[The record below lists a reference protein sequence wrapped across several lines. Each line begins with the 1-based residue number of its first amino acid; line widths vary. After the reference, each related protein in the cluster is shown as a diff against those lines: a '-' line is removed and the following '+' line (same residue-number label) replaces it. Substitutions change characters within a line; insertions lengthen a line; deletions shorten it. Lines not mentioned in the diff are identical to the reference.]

1 MTGKKMNLPQN
12 KNFLARRIR
21 PRLKPIH
28 GAPDLIPFIN
38 VFFLLLIFFM
48 IGSSFV
54 PVSGI
59 PVNLPEAPAVS
70 NYSVKKYVITLDQNG
85 RIYFNDAV
93 VENLKQLRGRL
104 LAAMPRNA
112 GIERDAIVLRADRS
126 NNFETISQIMALA
139 EELHLN
145 MFILAR
151 KSNSEK
157 SVFTETE
164 KP

>member
-1 MTGKKMNLPQN
+1 MNLQRSESITA
-12 KNFLARRIR
+12 KRIR
-21 PRLKPIH
+21 PRLKPLH
-28 GAPDLIPFIN
+28 GAPDLLPFIN

-59 PVNLPEAPAVS
+59 PINLPEAASVS
-70 NYSVKKYVITLDQNG
+70 TYSMKKYIVTLDQNG

-93 VENLKQLRGRL
+93 MEDLNQLKGKLQEI
-104 LAAMPRNA
+104 PA
-112 GIERDAIVLRADRS
+112 GGEDGAIVLRADRS
-126 NNFETISQIMALA
+126 NSFETIAGIMALA

-151 KSNSEK
+151 RSDSGRT
-157 SVFTETE
+157 VFTDAERR
-164 KP
+164 

>member
-1 MTGKKMNLPQN
+1 MKLTTDKSI
-12 KNFLARRIR
+12 LARRIR

-38 VFFLLLIFFM
+38 VFFLLLVFFM

-54 PVSGI
+54 PISGI
-59 PVNLPEAPAVS
+59 PVNLPEAPEVS
-70 NYSVKKYVITLDQNG
+70 NYSARKYIITLDRNG
-85 RIYFNDAV
+85 RIYFNDEMV
-93 VENLKQLRGRL
+93 DNLKQLRGKLR
-104 LAAMPRNA
+104 AFVARNA
-112 GIERDAIVLRADRS
+112 DDERDSVVLRADRS

-151 KSNSEK
+151 KSSSEK
-157 SVFTETE
+157 TVFTETE
-164 KP
+164 RP

>member
-1 MTGKKMNLPQN
+1 MNQPRTEKLLF
-12 KNFLARRIR
+12 KRIR

-28 GAPDLIPFIN
+28 GVPDLLPFIN
-38 VFFLLLIFFM
+38 VFFLLLLFFM

-59 PVNLPEAPAVS
+59 PVNLPEAASVS
-70 NYSVKKYVITLDQNG
+70 TYSVKKYIVTLDQDG

-93 VENLKQLRGRL
+93 VEDLKQLKGKL
-104 LAAMPRNA
+104 LSDIPRNPN
-112 GIERDAIVLRADRS
+112 GERDAIVLRVDRA
-126 NNFETISQIMALA
+126 NNFETISRIMAMA

-145 MFILAR
+145 LFILAR

-157 SVFTETE
+157 TVFSETE
-164 KP
+164 RR